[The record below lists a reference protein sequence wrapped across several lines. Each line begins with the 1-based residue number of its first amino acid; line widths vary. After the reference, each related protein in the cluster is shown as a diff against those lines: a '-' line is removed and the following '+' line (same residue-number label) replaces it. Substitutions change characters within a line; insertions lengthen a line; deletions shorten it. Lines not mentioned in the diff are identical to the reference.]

1 MIISF
6 ILCITMI
13 LLYKLGDMGEIT
25 FFITVMTFSTHMA
38 IQAFYGLAGKEKGE
52 DNEFICKGGKKDKC
66 TTTQINSHQR
76 SF

>member
-25 FFITVMTFSTHMA
+25 FLITVMTFSTYMA
-38 IQAFYGLAGKEKGE
+38 VQAFYGLAGKEKGE
-52 DNEFICKGGKKDKC
+52 DNAETKKKC
-66 TTTQINSHQR
+66 RDQ
-76 SF
+76 